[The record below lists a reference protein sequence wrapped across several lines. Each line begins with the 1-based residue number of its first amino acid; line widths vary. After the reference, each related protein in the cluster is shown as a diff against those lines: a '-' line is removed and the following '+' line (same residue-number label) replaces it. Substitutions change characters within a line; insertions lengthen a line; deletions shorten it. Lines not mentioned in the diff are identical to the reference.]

1 MAIPTANTDP
11 IYSRTWDIQLAGA
24 IIGTNA
30 NTATDGTG
38 ANTTLI
44 FTADATDGGFVNF
57 VRLKSVSSTS
67 ATVARLWYCSATGA
81 FTPGTTNT
89 AANTTMIAELSI
101 VAWTASN
108 TLASP
113 VYDIPVNFGLPPS
126 TKLLMTFGTSTGA
139 GTTGFNPLVIGGK
152 Y

>member
-1 MAIPTANTDP
+1 MAANTSP
-11 IYSRTWDIQLAGA
+11 IYGRISDIQVAGA
-24 IIGTNA
+24 IIGSSA

-38 ANTTLI
+38 ANTSLI
-44 FTADATDGGFVNF
+44 FTADATEGSFVSL
-57 VRLKSVSSTS
+57 VRLKAVSTIA

-89 AANTTMIAELSI
+89 AANTTMIAEI
-101 VAWTASN
+101 TIAAFTASN

-113 VYDIPVNFGLPPS
+113 VYEIPVNMPLPAS

-139 GTTGFNPLVIGGK
+139 GTTGFNPLTVAMK